1 MILRGVIENIFGGA
15 LCFRGF
21 ARIQDLAKLSYS
33 KDDYQR
39 PVDTKRSKEILN
51 FLRNGEFRFF
61 PEITLNLFF
70 GDDQAI
76 PAILNGA
83 SQGKT
88 TISDGIEIRTI
99 TKDYKDY
106 LESDKFD
113 SPLLRRISLDF
124 KDDTKKHLTRIDG
137 NHRLSAVDLLI
148 EDINDPDKK
157 VNAEE
162 LEALNYLVPFNILM
176 QLKGVDAERNEIAFF
191 HLINSKAEPLNS
203 EENLR
208 SIFENNFFSTEQIKQ
223 LVGEQALKAKD
234 LYEAIKDYNFLG
246 IEPILKNNLKSFCIK
261 CTEQFDDD
269 IMVSDIQNSIQQIDS
284 FYKEKDIGLNTNEN
298 LLLAFTHVK
307 TTRDKETF
315 EKFQKW
321 IVNNHIFEI
330 KEISSE
336 SIIQI
341 FEKVHAKRIFKI
353 FVAMPYW
360 SHAEVTEYNNLFKEV
375 CKEVSKKINTTV
387 ELIPIMRFQGK
398 SKRIDSRLIEKIKE
412 CDVFIADITGCNKN
426 VIFEIGLAEGLD
438 KHMILIKAEQDKK
451 MPPFDM
457 DKLQYIPYNQDA
469 YYGAIKGIIS
479 RNLTTLLIK
488 EYDLIQNV

>member
-21 ARIQDLAKLSYS
+21 ARIEDLAKLSYA
-33 KDDYQR
+33 KDSYQR

-70 GDDQAI
+70 RDDQAI
-76 PAILNGA
+76 PAILNG
-83 SQGKT
+83 SPRGK
-88 TISDGIEIRTI
+88 IALSDEIDIHTI

-113 SPLLRRISLDF
+113 SPLLRRIALDF
-124 KDDTKKHLTRIDG
+124 KDETKKYLSRIDG

-157 VNAEE
+157 VNSDE

-176 QLKGVDAERNEIAFF
+176 QFKGTDAERNEIAFF
-191 HLINSKAEPLNS
+191 HLINSKAQPLSS

-208 SIFENNFFSTEQIKQ
+208 SIFENNFFSQEQIKQ
-223 LVGEQALKAKD
+223 LVGEHALRAKE

-246 IEPILKNNLKSFCIK
+246 IQPILENNLKSFCIK
-261 CTEQFDDD
+261 CTEKFNND
-269 IMVSDIQNSIQQIDS
+269 ITVSDIQNSIQQIDS
-284 FYKEKDIGLNTNEN
+284 FYKEKDLGENTNEN
-298 LLLAFTHVK
+298 LLLAFTYIKTVK
-307 TTRDKETF
+307 DKETF
-315 EKFQKW
+315 DKFKKW

-330 KEISSE
+330 KEISSD

-341 FEKVHAKRIFKI
+341 FEKVHLKRIFKI

-360 SHAEVTEYNNLFKEV
+360 SHSEVTEYNNLFKEV
-375 CKEVSKKINTTV
+375 CREASKKISTTI

-398 SKRIDSRLIEKIKE
+398 SKRIDARLIEKIKE
-412 CDVFIADITGCNKN
+412 CDVFVADITGCNKN
-426 VIFEIGLAEGLD
+426 VIFEVGLAEGLD

-469 YYGAIKGIIS
+469 YYGAIKGIVT
-479 RNLTTLLIK
+479 RNLTALLIK
-488 EYDLIQNV
+488 EYDLIHNV